1 MARASLFL
9 LFLASPIT
17 ISIRSTTAL
26 VPKVMGKFPI
36 SAHSKCWWW
45 LFTALGILLAIRPAQ
60 AQTPSP
66 LAEWQYSSGIQ
77 LQRLFEPTIPTW
89 QTELGFGTQFAPVF
103 DGSSRYQVQPG
114 PVIDIRYKD
123 IAFASTG
130 EGIGANLFSFRHIR
144 VGAAI
149 TYDRGRSPH
158 SDGEAL
164 TGLGTIHP
172 APEVKLFAGYTLAK
186 GFPLTI
192 RVDIRRQIGATN
204 GYIGDVGAYL
214 PMPGSSQKFAWFVG
228 PTVTIADSRYMNAY
242 FGISRSQSASTNY
255 RRYKASAGFKS
266 AGLGV
271 SANYF
276 VTPHTIINVSSAFDR
291 LLESAAE
298 SPITQSKYEAVVSV
312 SALYKF

>member
-1 MARASLFL
+1 MYRF
-9 LFLASPIT
+9 
-17 ISIRSTTAL
+17 SILDRSKNWCCCF
-26 VPKVMGKFPI
+26 V
-36 SAHSKCWWW
+36 
-45 LFTALGILLAIRPAQ
+45 ALGILLAIRPAQ

-89 QTELGFGTQFAPVF
+89 QTELGLGTQFAPVF
-103 DGSSRYQVQPG
+103 DGSGRYQVQPG

-130 EGIGANLFSFRHIR
+130 EGIGANLFSFRNVR

-149 TYDRGRSPH
+149 TYDLGRAPH
-158 SDGEAL
+158 ADGEAL

-172 APEVKLFAGYTLAK
+172 APEVKLFSDYTLAK
-186 GFPLTI
+186 SFPLTI
-192 RVDIRRQIGATN
+192 RLDIRRQIGATN

-214 PMPGSSQKFAWFVG
+214 PMPGSSEKFSWFVG
-228 PTVTIADSRYMNAY
+228 PTVTMADGRYMNAY
-242 FGISRSQSASTNY
+242 FGISRSQAANTNY
-255 RRYKASAGFKS
+255 RQYRASAGFKS

-276 VTPHTIINVSSAFDR
+276 ITPSTIINVSSAFDR
-291 LLESAAE
+291 LLGSAAE
-298 SPITQSKYEAVVSV
+298 SPINQTKYEAVVSV
-312 SALYKF
+312 SAIYKF